1 MALLSPNYAITFHH
15 GNQQMDFIRFEIT
28 PCMLKCNHFKPQ
40 NNFWSFSIV
49 NWLVATSS
57 IKRAAPTNTKKNNEF
72 SITCLTMRHTCTYEQ
87 IPMFN
92 SVLDLRFL
100 ARFFF
105 SSHGVHEV
113 ATVDTNDIAKK
124 ARLHFCSISLVFH
137 FLTA

>member
-1 MALLSPNYAITFHH
+1 MSRNYAITFHH

-57 IKRAAPTNTKKNNEF
+57 IKRAASNKHKKKQWIF
-72 SITCLTMRHTCTYEQ
+72 YYLFDDATYMHARTDSHVQ
-87 IPMFN
+87 QCFGFTIFGKVFFHLMASMKSPRWIRTI
-92 SVLDLRFL
+92 SQKKLDY
-100 ARFFF
+100 
-105 SSHGVHEV
+105 
-113 ATVDTNDIAKK
+113 
-124 ARLHFCSISLVFH
+124 ISAL

>member
-1 MALLSPNYAITFHH
+1 MALLSRNYAITFYH

-57 IKRAAPTNTKKNNEF
+57 IKRAASNTQKTQWIF
-72 SITCLTMRHTCTYEQ
+72 YYLFDDATCMHVRTDSHVQQCFGFT
-87 IPMFN
+87 IFGK
-92 SVLDLRFL
+92 V
-100 ARFFF
+100 FF
-105 SSHGVHEV
+105 SSYGRHGGYERYR
-113 ATVDTNDIAKK
+113 KK
-124 ARLHFCSISLVFH
+124 KLDYISAL

>member
-1 MALLSPNYAITFHH
+1 
-15 GNQQMDFIRFEIT
+15 MDFIRFEIT
-28 PCMLKCNHFKPQ
+28 PCMLNCNHFKPRK
-40 NNFWSFSIV
+40 NFWSFSIV

-57 IKRAAPTNTKKNNEF
+57 IKRAASNQHTKKNNEF
-72 SITCLTMRHTCTYEQ
+72 SITCLTMRHACTYEQ

-105 SSHGVHEV
+105 HLMV

-124 ARLHFCSISLVFH
+124 RARLHFCSISLVFH
-137 FLTA
+137 FFLLRRLLLLD